1 MSREK
6 TLKQVAF
13 ILETQRITEVA
24 MQAVIDYLQ
33 LTATP
38 TSEEAH
44 AIIDRILTEHGCESP
59 EGYVVAGGKQSC
71 EPHEIGSG
79 VLKEHE
85 PIVIDIFPRSKF
97 TGYFADM
104 SRTVCIGTAP
114 PRLRKMY
121 NTVLDAQELA
131 IAMVAPGVV
140 CSDIQNAVEKLFVKR
155 GFETSGKGKEFAY
168 AEGFVHGIGHGVG
181 TSIHEEPRIG
191 TDTTGI
197 LEEGD
202 VITIEPG
209 LYYKDI
215 GGVRLEDMLLVTA
228 DGYKNL
234 TNFVKRLEV

>member
-1 MSREK
+1 MSRKK
-6 TLKQVAF
+6 TLKQVTF
-13 ILETQRITEVA
+13 ILETQRIAEVA

-33 LTATP
+33 LAATP

-44 AIIDRILTEHGCESP
+44 AIIDRVLTEYGCESP
-59 EGYVVAGGKQSC
+59 QGYVVAGGKQSC

-79 VLKEHE
+79 VLKDHE

-104 SRTVCIGTAP
+104 SRTVCIGTP
-114 PRLRKMY
+114 PKRLKKMY

-140 CSDIQNAVEKLFVKR
+140 CSDIQNAVEKLFIKR
-155 GFETSGKGKEFAY
+155 GYETSGKGKEFAY

-181 TSIHEEPRIG
+181 TTIHEEPRIG

-234 TNFVKRLEV
+234 TDFVKKLEV

>member
-1 MSREK
+1 MSRKK
-6 TLKQVAF
+6 TQKQVGF
-13 ILETQRITEVA
+13 ILETQRTAEIA

-33 LTATP
+33 LAPLP

-44 AIIDRILTEHGCESP
+44 TIIDRILAAHGCDSP
-59 EGYVVAGGKQSC
+59 EGYVVAGGKESC

-79 VLKEHE
+79 VLHDHT

-104 SRTVCIGTAP
+104 SRTVCIGTP
-114 PRLRKMY
+114 PERLKKMY
-121 NTVLDAQELA
+121 NTVRDAQELA

-140 CSDIQNAVEKLFVKR
+140 CSDIQNAVEKLFIKR
-155 GFETSGKGKEFAY
+155 GYKTSGKGKEFAY
-168 AEGFVHGIGHGVG
+168 AEGFVHGVGHGVG

-191 TDTTGI
+191 TDTKGV

-215 GGVRLEDMLLVTA
+215 GGVRLEDMILVTA
-228 DGYKNL
+228 NGRKNL
-234 TNFVKRLEV
+234 TNFVKKLEV